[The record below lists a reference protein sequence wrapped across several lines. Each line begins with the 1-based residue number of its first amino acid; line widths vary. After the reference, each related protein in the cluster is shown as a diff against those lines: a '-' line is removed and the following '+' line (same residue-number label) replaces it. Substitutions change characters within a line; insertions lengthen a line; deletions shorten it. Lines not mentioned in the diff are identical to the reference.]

1 MDQREKR
8 RHIIRPEQSKGDEEG
23 ESQVPRGCSV
33 DHQQEEM
40 ADRMQIDMNLEVTKR
55 GPYAVQA
62 LRGYSMLG
70 E

>member
-1 MDQREKR
+1 
-8 RHIIRPEQSKGDEEG
+8 
-23 ESQVPRGCSV
+23 
-33 DHQQEEM
+33 M